1 MSKAEIRKDKEELD
15 QKITKKEVEH
25 EPDLNQEVTLSL
37 VEDKQTGKEANS
49 IIKIGKDKKAEFF
62 ELLQEYA
69 GSSVL
74 CIIKGHPDPDSI
86 ASSMAFKYLA
96 SQYNIETDILYFDK
110 ISHAENKALVKTLEI
125 ELIQYTKDFDFSR
138 YDYFVFN
145 DTPTI
150 DIPVNIKEDIETL
163 VLIDHH
169 KNTGTVKSK
178 FMDVRENYGSTC
190 TIYAE
195 YIKDGSFP
203 FEMSNKEHIRLA
215 TAVLYGIRSDTD
227 GLLIAK
233 EEDLLGG
240 AYLSTYADK
249 ELLTIIS
256 EQSISSKSM
265 DILQLALQ
273 NKEISGNFLIAG
285 VGYVR
290 EEDRDGIAQAADYLL
305 KREGIET
312 VVVYGIV
319 GGEVIDGSLRTIS
332 RTLDPDKWLKE
343 LFGTSSEGKFYG
355 GGRHD
360 KGGFQVPLSIFSL
373 CPDKDML
380 WSVVK
385 HTIQNRVFEQ
395 IGVDPTST
403 TKTTA

>member
-1 MSKAEIRKDKEELD
+1 MNKAETKNTDKHLTQQATQDNEKND
-15 QKITKKEVEH
+15 QN
-25 EPDLNQEVTLSL
+25 NQEDVSFELL
-37 VEDKQTGKEANS
+37 DNKPYNKDS
-49 IIKIGKDKKAEFF
+49 IVKVNKDKKIEFF
-62 ELLQEYA
+62 NLLQEHS
-69 GSSVL
+69 GSQIL

-96 SQYNIETDILYFDK
+96 SQYSIDTDILYFDK

-125 ELIQYTKDFDFSR
+125 ELIQYVPEFDFGK
-138 YDYFVFN
+138 YDFFVFN
-145 DTPTI
+145 DTPTN
-150 DIPVNIKEDIETL
+150 DLPVNIKENIDTL
-163 VLIDHH
+163 ALIDHH

-178 FMDVRENYGSTC
+178 FMDIRENYGSTC

-195 YIKDGSFP
+195 YIKNGPFP
-203 FEMSNKEHIRLA
+203 FETSNKDHTRLA

-227 GLLIAK
+227 RLLMAK
-233 EEDLLGG
+233 EEDLLAG

-273 NKEISGNFLIAG
+273 NKEISGNFIIAG

-360 KGGFQVPLSIFSL
+360 KGGFQVPLSMFAL

-380 WSVVK
+380 WNVVK

-395 IGVDPTST
+395 IGVEPTT
-403 TKTTA
+403 NKTSA